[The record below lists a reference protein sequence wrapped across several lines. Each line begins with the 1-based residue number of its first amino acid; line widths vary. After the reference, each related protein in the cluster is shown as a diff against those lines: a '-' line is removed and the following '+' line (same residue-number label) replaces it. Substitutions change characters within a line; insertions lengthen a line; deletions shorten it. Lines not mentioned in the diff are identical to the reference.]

1 MCLAIS
7 DFVVAEEAAGKGLRL
22 GRVPEGH
29 TAGAEE
35 AAGKGLR
42 LGAYSRKIIPQRLKP
57 SVFADLIGTAKA
69 VPFQD
74 GDYL

>member
-7 DFVVAEEAAGKGLRL
+7 DFVV
-22 GRVPEGH
+22 
-29 TAGAEE
+29 AEE